1 MFKRSHTSELWGVLK
16 QGAPPACASP
26 PTVEL
31 RPNTDLSR
39 QKTLWT
45 VATTSYATYDADSHS
60 WHTISNGERTKTNSP
75 FSVFRGTIY
84 EDTTE
89 GLYALGKND
98 LPELI
103 ANATV
108 RILAVKEIWSDED
121 IPKEVYVLEV
131 QSAKWEA
138 QRKTIEIP
146 AEKYKTAYSILHRK
160 FPDIFFSNAD
170 QVAVEAY
177 LSDIF
182 TRSQA
187 GMQHIIETE
196 YSGWLDLHGAVSY
209 RIGRN
214 AYYKEMKIPH
224 IMSGTAQCIFQ
235 AGQDFLSVGKAQPP
249 IVLLWMYAHLG
260 FLQYWLKR
268 GGQVSMFALYLR
280 GKTGSLK
287 TAVASEISNV
297 FDHDRTH
304 ATIRMTSTAASISTA
319 LAMSRDTCLCIDD
332 FSNSSLPDSR
342 KSESNAELIIRAIG
356 DGILPSKMNV
366 QDFSKIVR
374 NTVRCTV
381 IMTGE
386 EKLSLGA
393 SSLLR
398 VIEIPVGEHT
408 FAGEHLQ
415 VFQESPEI
423 MREYFALFVHYLS
436 VHGQQI
442 SRMYSRLQNCYRQ
455 EYAHTFKDK
464 RYIDAAVLLRI
475 TTDVLANFAQFC
487 GGSLS
492 VEDLTSLQNAIATS
506 INYNAQEAST
516 QAPELR
522 FLTALTTVIDTSPNS
537 KVAVN
542 EELYASNESAYV
554 GFWEQD
560 TEFLWLRWDCA
571 VSLVQGYYNRLCEP
585 WMTKES
591 TIKERLLQL
600 GLSCGRLKGQQ
611 GSGNEYLVRAK
622 KGRRQRML
630 VLRMEAVQNYI
641 KEHEA

>member
-1 MFKRSHTSELWGVLK
+1 MLKINPPTRIWGVIE
-16 QGAPPACASP
+16 QGVPPACTSQPLA
-26 PTVEL
+26 EL
-31 RPNTDLSR
+31 QQNTDLPTHTIIW
-39 QKTLWT
+39 Q
-45 VATTSYATYDADSHS
+45 TTPTKRAEYHPDTHS
-60 WHTISNGERTKTNSP
+60 WQTVINGECSKTISPLPS
-75 FSVFRGTIY
+75 FRGVIY
-84 EDTTE
+84 EDTTA
-89 GLYALGKND
+89 GLYALGKKD

-121 IPKEVYVLEV
+121 TFEEYYIVEVHA
-131 QSAKWEA
+131 AKWGEKS
-138 QRKTIEIP
+138 KTIEIS
-146 AEKYKTAYSILHRK
+146 AERYKAAYSILRRK

-170 QVAVEAY
+170 HVAVEAY

-182 TRSQA
+182 TQSQST
-187 GMQHIIETE
+187 MERIVETTF
-196 YSGWLDLHGAVSY
+196 SGWLDIHGVISY

-214 AYYKEMKIPH
+214 PYYMNMKLLQIS
-224 IMSGTAQCIFQ
+224 SGTEQRIFQ
-235 AGQDFLSVGKAQPP
+235 TGQSFLSVGAAQPP
-249 IVLLWMYAHLG
+249 IILLWIYAHLG

-442 SRMYSRLQNCYRQ
+442 SRMYSQLQNCYRQ

-591 TIKERLLQL
+591 TIKERLLQR
-600 GLSCGRLKGQQ
+600 GLSRGRLKGQQ

-630 VLRMEAVQNYI
+630 VLRMNAVQKYMEEQ
-641 KEHEA
+641 KL

>member
-31 RPNTDLSR
+31 RPNTDLST
-39 QKTLWT
+39 QKPLWT
-45 VATTSYATYDADSHS
+45 VATTSYATYHADSHS

-187 GMQHIIETE
+187 GMQHITETE

-214 AYYKEMKIPH
+214 AYYKEMKVPH

-249 IVLLWMYAHLG
+249 ITLLWMYAHLG
-260 FLQYWLKR
+260 FLLYWLKR

-356 DGILPSKMNV
+356 DGVLPSKMNV

-374 NTVRCTV
+374 NTVRCAV
-381 IMTGE
+381 IITGE

-398 VIEIPVGEHT
+398 VIEVPIDEHT
-408 FAGEHLQ
+408 FAGKHLQ

-423 MREYFALFVHYLS
+423 MRNYFSLFVQYLS
-436 VHGQQI
+436 IHGQEI
-442 SRMYSRLQNCYRQ
+442 TAAYSRLQNIYRQ
-455 EYAHTFKDK
+455 EYARTFKDK
-464 RYIDAAVLLRI
+464 RYVDAAVLFRI
-475 TTDVLANFAQFC
+475 TADVIENFAQFC
-487 GGSLS
+487 GASLS
-492 VEDLTSLQNAIATS
+492 CELLARLQNSIATGV
-506 INYNAQEAST
+506 NYNAQEASA

-522 FLTALTTVIDTSPNS
+522 FLTALTGVIDMAPNS
-537 KVAVN
+537 RVAN
-542 EELYASNESAYV
+542 GEDRYV
-554 GFWEQD
+554 GREDAFIGFWEQ
-560 TEFLWLRWDCA
+560 EKNYLWLRWDCA
-571 VSLVQGYYNRLCEP
+571 VNLVQNYYLRLGEP
-585 WMTKES
+585 WLTKES
-591 TIKERLLQL
+591 TVKERLLQM
-600 GLSCGRLKGQQ
+600 GLSKGKLRSL
-611 GSGNEYLVRAK
+611 GATNNEYLVRAK
-622 KGRRQRML
+622 KGQRTRML
-630 VLRMEAVQNYI
+630 VLQMDAVHRFM
-641 KEHEA
+641 KEEVK

>member
-31 RPNTDLSR
+31 RPNTDLST
-39 QKTLWT
+39 QKPLWT

-108 RILAVKEIWSDED
+108 RILAIKEIWSDED

-214 AYYKEMKIPH
+214 VYYKEMKVPH

-342 KSESNAELIIRAIG
+342 KSESNAELVIRAIG

-366 QDFSKIVR
+366 QGFSKIVR
-374 NTVRCTV
+374 PTVRSAV

-398 VIEIPVGEHT
+398 VIEIPVDEHT
-408 FAGEHLQ
+408 FAGKHLQ

-423 MREYFALFVHYLS
+423 MRNYFSLFVQYLS
-436 VHGQQI
+436 IHGQEI
-442 SRMYSRLQNCYRQ
+442 TAAYSRLQNIYRQ
-455 EYAHTFKDK
+455 EYARTFKDK
-464 RYIDAAVLLRI
+464 RYVDAAVLLRI
-475 TTDVLANFAQFC
+475 TADAIANFAQFC
-487 GGSLS
+487 GTSLS
-492 VEDLTSLQNAIATS
+492 GELLSSLQNAIATGV
-506 INYNAQEAST
+506 NYNAQEAST
-516 QAPELR
+516 QIPELR
-522 FLTALTTVIDTSPNS
+522 FLIALTASIDTSPNS
-537 KVAVN
+537 KIALSEDTYVGN
-542 EELYASNESAYV
+542 EISFV
-554 GFWEQD
+554 GFWEQGQD
-560 TEFLWLRWDCA
+560 FLWIRWDSA
-571 VSLVQGYYNRLCEP
+571 VSLVYSYYQRVGEYWL
-585 WMTKES
+585 TKES
-591 TIKERLLQL
+591 TVKERLLQQ
-600 GLSCGRLKGQQ
+600 GLSKGKLKGE
-611 GSGNEYLVRAK
+611 GSTGNEYLIRAK
-622 KGRRQRML
+622 KGKRQRML
-630 VLRMEAVQNYI
+630 VLRMNAVLKYMEEQ
-641 KEHEA
+641 KL